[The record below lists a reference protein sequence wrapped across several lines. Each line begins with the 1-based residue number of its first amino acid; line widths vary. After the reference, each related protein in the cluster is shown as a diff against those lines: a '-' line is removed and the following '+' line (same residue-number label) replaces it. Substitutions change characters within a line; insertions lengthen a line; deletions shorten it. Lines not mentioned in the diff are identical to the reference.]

1 MSSRFYIPQSPD
13 VKAAVHSIWQIDRLS
28 SFRKEHIIPKGVVE
42 LIFNFSDSLPIS
54 AQLGDKQYHLPNCFI
69 SGFNTAPI
77 RLQLPKK
84 QVFFGVTLQPLAAKK
99 ILGAPASAFSDI
111 LVDLTLLSSTFNNL
125 WHEVGDENDFD
136 SRVSVFCRWI
146 QSKQFAWQAQ
156 EKLMNHFLCDTN
168 QHDLSVSQL
177 ADALCYSPRHLG
189 RKILEATGMNT
200 EEILLYKKYLHAVHL
215 MHHADLSLTEI
226 AFKSNFSDQSHFI
239 KSFKAYTQLTPGEY
253 NRNKSLVKGHIFDNV
268 R

>member
-1 MSSRFYIPQSPD
+1 MTSHFYVPQNVAVTD
-13 VKAAVHSIWQIDRLS
+13 VVHSIWQIDRLS
-28 SFRKEHIIPKGVVE
+28 SFRKEHIVPKGVVE
-42 LIFNFSDSLPIS
+42 LIFNFSDSAPIS
-54 AQLGDKQYHLPNCFI
+54 AHLRNNQYQLPNCFI

-84 QVFFGVTLQPLAAKK
+84 QVFFGVTLRPLAAKK
-99 ILGAPASAFSDI
+99 IIGAPASAFSDI
-111 LVDLTLLSSTFNNL
+111 LVDLTLLSATFSTL
-125 WHEVGDENDFD
+125 WHELAEQNNFET
-136 SRVSVFCRWI
+136 RVSIFCRWI
-146 QSKQFAWQAQ
+146 QSKQFEWQAQ
-156 EKLMNHFLCDTN
+156 EKLMNHFLCATN

-177 ADALCYSPRHLG
+177 ADSLCYSPRHLG

-215 MHHADLSLTEI
+215 MHNTDLSLTEI

-239 KSFKAYTQLTPGEY
+239 KSFKAYTHLTPGEY
-253 NRNKSLVKGHIFDNV
+253 NRNKSAVKGHIFENV